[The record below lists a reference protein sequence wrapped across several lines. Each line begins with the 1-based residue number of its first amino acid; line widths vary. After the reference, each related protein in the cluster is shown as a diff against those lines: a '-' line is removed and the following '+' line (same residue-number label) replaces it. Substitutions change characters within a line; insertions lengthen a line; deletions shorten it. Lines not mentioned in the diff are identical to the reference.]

1 MMRWLFK
8 LTLYVVVV
16 ELLVTGG
23 LCLVAPAVA
32 AKLWSYP
39 IKDEALVRVLGP
51 PWIVIG
57 LMWLTM
63 ARDLD
68 RYRHVIWLPIL
79 GTFLQLG
86 RAVAGVWSGE
96 LSPEVARPQILSEG
110 AFGVLLLVG
119 YLSAYRRTR
128 TT

>member
-1 MMRWLFK
+1 MRWAMK
-8 LTLYVVVV
+8 LKMC
-16 ELLVTGG
+16 LLVFDLWLTGV

-32 AKLWSYP
+32 AKLWRYP
-39 IKDEALVRVLGP
+39 IKDEALARVLGP
-51 PWIVIG
+51 PWIVIA

-63 ARDLD
+63 ARVLD

-96 LSPEVARPQILSEG
+96 LSPEVA
-110 AFGVLLLVG
+110 
-119 YLSAYRRTR
+119 
-128 TT
+128 